1 MNMSLTAAKKENK
14 TRSPY
19 VFGVL
24 IVVLIIASTFEEVDN
39 KLVKP
44 NQQEIAR
51 SCKL

>member
-24 IVVLIIASTFEEVDN
+24 IVVLIIASTFEQVN
-39 KLVKP
+39 AKGGG
-44 NQQEIAR
+44 R
-51 SCKL
+51 GSWGGGSG